1 MIDIL
6 RKHKVLTVL
15 LSVTLVVVVIM
26 FFAGHAIGNAA
37 IEQLSQYK
45 TRNKTVCTVNPK
57 NATQVVYEGRT
68 YQILNKTVPNSKI
81 GGWNGVFRKVDV
93 LDGRMSVVSET
104 KSDIDSASQVAALKK
119 HLPRGAKYVVTYF
132 NMFSIK
138 GMNEHDA
145 IAVSLDKG
153 TYQAIPVSKATASE
167 AAIQFDP
174 VG

>member
-1 MIDIL
+1 MIDFI
-6 RKHKVLTVL
+6 RKHRVLTAL

-37 IEQLSQYK
+37 IEQLSQYR
-45 TRNKTVCTVNPK
+45 TRNKMVCTINPK
-57 NATQVVYEGRT
+57 NATQIVYEGRT

-93 LDGRMSVVSET
+93 LDGHLCVITEA
-104 KSDIDSASQVAALKK
+104 KSNIDSASQVAELKK
-119 HLPRGAKYVVTYF
+119 HLPRGAKYIVTYF
-132 NMFSIK
+132 NMFAVK
-138 GMNEHDA
+138 GIDEHTE

-153 TYQAIPVSKATASE
+153 TYRAIPVSKVTASE
-167 AAIQFDP
+167 TAIRFDP